1 MGPKRDSKTNSTPSL
16 FHTTNN
22 QDNILEEIKHL
33 IETSSTRI
41 EKQIDSVDE
50 QIKNQRDE
58 LINLVNNIEV
68 KANKAISLG
77 DSNASKIQGNSNK
90 IGGNDFEIDQ
100 LKNKVAFLN
109 EALNE
114 IRVELDDMRNWG
126 LRKTLIFKK

>member
-1 MGPKRDSKTNSTPSL
+1 M
-16 FHTTNN
+16 
-22 QDNILEEIKHL
+22 KHL
-33 IETSSTRI
+33 IKKPSTRI
-41 EKQIDSVDE
+41 EKQIDSVDK

-77 DSNASKIQGNSNK
+77 DSNTSKIQGNSNK

>member
-1 MGPKRDSKTNSTPSL
+1 M
-16 FHTTNN
+16 
-22 QDNILEEIKHL
+22 KHL
-33 IETSSTRI
+33 IKKPSTRI
-41 EKQIDSVDE
+41 EKQIDSVDK
-50 QIKNQRDE
+50 QIKNERDE

-114 IRVELDDMRNWG
+114 IRAELDDMRNWG
-126 LRKTLIFKK
+126 LRKTLIFKKWEQRTFSEEK